1 MDMLETDNHEQAAHA
16 NGREGTFTEIES
28 MTEFSMWAIAASP
41 LVVTTPIMTCVP
53 NATHGRVLPATSG
66 LLRQRRASPAH
77 VPMSPAPAKC
87 SVQLV
92 KQDSAAKCTAA
103 TFGCTDGTDNMWTKG
118 GCRGEFV
125 CNSKKTRCDVDG
137 DGTHTCVCGS
147 NPPGPTP
154 PAPPAPSGPVKC
166 HANMT
171 RIQEKVLFNT
181 DMLAINQ
188 DVTPQGRPVVANSST
203 VWARFLSDG
212 SVAVALYNENDSAA
226 SIGLDFAALG
236 AMTPAP
242 VESAATWGPTTKAAM
257 RDLWTHTANG
267 TVTGKIPAMT
277 VLPHQTIVVRLTKQ

>member
-1 MDMLETDNHEQAAHA
+1 MGACLAQAVHQVGYAA
-16 NGREGTFTEIES
+16 STLCGRSKTSHST
-28 MTEFSMWAIAASP
+28 TIAARSCAEA
-41 LVVTTPIMTCVP
+41 LC
-53 NATHGRVLPATSG
+53 ATVWQVSHHG
-66 LLRQRRASPAH
+66 
-77 VPMSPAPAKC
+77 
-87 SVQLV
+87 
-92 KQDSAAKCTAA
+92 
-103 TFGCTDGTDNMWTKG
+103 
-118 GCRGEFV
+118 E
-125 CNSKKTRCDVDG
+125 
-137 DGTHTCVCGS
+137 
-147 NPPGPTP
+147 
-154 PAPPAPSGPVKC
+154 
-166 HANMT
+166 
-171 RIQEKVLFNT
+171 VLFNT